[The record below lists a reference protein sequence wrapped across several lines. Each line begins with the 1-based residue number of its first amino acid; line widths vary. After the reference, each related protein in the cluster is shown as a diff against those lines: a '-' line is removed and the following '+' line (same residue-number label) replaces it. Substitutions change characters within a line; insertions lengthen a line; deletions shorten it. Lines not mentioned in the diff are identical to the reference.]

1 MLVDPAQLLPRPVLC
16 VLGVGLDFEAVGRI
30 AAEAGRAAGFTLDD
44 EYSEQEHDPRMSDA
58 FEASLAGASFT
69 DADREAVEA
78 HDSVAYVLSRPLR
91 AFAMPPELLRPTLLG
106 VSRAALA
113 VSAALLRAG
122 ATAVKN
128 ESSGVAHG
136 RDRWLCLAD
145 EAAAATTGA
154 ELAGVL
160 YRASVKRPIRAGG
173 SLYSCGMHLL
183 GAPDVELPATAGGVE
198 ERVALMD
205 TLALYLLTDERAA
218 EMADGEGFR
227 RTVDSPRWLLE
238 HRPDDRHETDDL
250 FHNPLGYWRL
260 TPA

>member
-1 MLVDPAQLLPRPVLC
+1 MLADPDQLLPRPVLC
-16 VLGVGLDFEAVGRI
+16 VLGVGLDFDTVGKV
-30 AAEAGRAAGFTLDD
+30 AAEAGAAAGFTLDD
-44 EYSEQEHDPRMSDA
+44 EYSEREHDPRMSYA

-69 DADREAVEA
+69 DADWEAVAA

-91 AFAMPPELLRPTLLG
+91 AVTMPPELLRPTLLE

-113 VSAALLRAG
+113 VSAALLRSG

-128 ESSGVAHG
+128 ESNGVAHG
-136 RDRWLCLAD
+136 RDRWLSLAD
-145 EAAAATTGA
+145 EAAAATTDA

-160 YRASVKRPIRAGG
+160 YRASVKRPIRAGE
-173 SLYSCGMHLL
+173 SSYSCGMHLL
-183 GAPDVELPATAGGVE
+183 GAPDVELLTTDGGVE
-198 ERVALMD
+198 DRVTLLD

-227 RTVDSPRWLLE
+227 LSADSPRWLLE

-250 FHNPLGYWRL
+250 FHNPFGYWRL